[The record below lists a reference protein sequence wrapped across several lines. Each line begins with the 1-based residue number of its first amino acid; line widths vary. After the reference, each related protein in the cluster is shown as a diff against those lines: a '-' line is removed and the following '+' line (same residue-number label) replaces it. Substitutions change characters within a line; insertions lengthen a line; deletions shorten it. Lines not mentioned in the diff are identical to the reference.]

1 MMRERGGRLVD
12 RYIDRQLRGLL
23 GERAIDATIWRDL
36 RQYEVIAL
44 AVIEQ
49 FWHIEVRGG
58 EDYWHLLLPPRGDS
72 TPDTLA
78 RGAAQVVERLGD
90 EAGTSAAAFVLHPQL
105 WSPAYTAWRGGSGGP
120 GQFARAR
127 LLVSIA
133 EHVIHH
139 APPPD
144 LVARLAGRLQ
154 SLCAATGAEG
164 YPDFAA
170 CLGWLA
176 AIDEVAYTT
185 MRDLAQ
191 DTRWAELALR
201 LSHMADAAAP
211 LDLAVLRA
219 QWALATGDARGR

>member
-127 LLVSIA
+127 FRFHRGACDPSRTTTRSGGA
-133 EHVIHH
+133 
-139 APPPD
+139 
-144 LVARLAGRLQ
+144 AGR
-154 SLCAATGAEG
+154 
-164 YPDFAA
+164 
-170 CLGWLA
+170 
-176 AIDEVAYTT
+176 
-185 MRDLAQ
+185 
-191 DTRWAELALR
+191 
-201 LSHMADAAAP
+201 AAP
-211 LDLAVLRA
+211 V
-219 QWALATGDARGR
+219 ALCCHGCRRLP